1 MATVNKKDIVEKLH
15 KKVGLSKRVLKSLID
30 ELLEEIKKAVELSE
44 EVKIVRFGSF
54 VPYKIKSKKGRNL
67 KTKKEIEIK
76 PFKKVVF
83 HTAPHFRAELH
94 NENQK

>member
-1 MATVNKKDIVEKLH
+1 MKTINKKEIVERLH
-15 KKVGLSKRVLKSLID
+15 KRVGLSKRLIKSLVD
-30 ELLEEIKKAVELSE
+30 ELLEEIKRALDLGE

-54 VPYKIKSKKGRNL
+54 VPYKTKERKGRNL
-67 KTKKEIEIK
+67 KTKEEVKIK

-83 HTAPHFRAELH
+83 YTAPQFRAELH